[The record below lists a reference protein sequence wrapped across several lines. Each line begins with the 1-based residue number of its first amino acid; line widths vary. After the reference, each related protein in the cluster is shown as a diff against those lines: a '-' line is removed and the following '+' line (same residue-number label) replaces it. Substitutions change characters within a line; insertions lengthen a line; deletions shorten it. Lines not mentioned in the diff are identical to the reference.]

1 MCMEK
6 ALYSGIS
13 VTLSRSQAA
22 GFLDF
27 FTMII
32 LLFSLETMDRKM
44 LCLLFYIVASLECT
58 CVLDFSSSEFM
69 VLGGVGKGRDGGL
82 EG

>member
-1 MCMEK
+1 
-6 ALYSGIS
+6 
-13 VTLSRSQAA
+13 
-22 GFLDF
+22 
-27 FTMII
+27 
-32 LLFSLETMDRKM
+32 M

-58 CVLDFSSSEFM
+58 CVLDFSCSEFM